1 METWTEMIPKT
12 PDMFQPVIGKG
23 CGHRYMEYTWRDV
36 ALYAVAV
43 GATRDD
49 LPYVYEKAEGGLK
62 ALPTFAVLPYINT
75 IMMKPPTKEPYG
87 PNEILLN
94 FIMNGLGGKAHNR
107 LHMAQE
113 LIFHRPVDA
122 MKGTFITEDKVEAVY
137 DWGERGVVGIMSQEV
152 MDIAG
157 NPICTLKGTHWHKA
171 FGNFGGEKYVSPKA
185 PVPDRDPDY
194 DVTEYLAE
202 NQAILYR
209 LTGDTYQV
217 HVDPAVGKKRGYDKP
232 FMQGL
237 GTLGFAVRMAI
248 QAIIPYQPER
258 VTRIYAQMRK
268 VCVPGQPVRLMA
280 WQVGEGKVHFMLT
293 NGESGDVLLGN
304 GIFEYKG

>member
-1 METWTEMIPKT
+1 MEALTEMIPKT
-12 PDMFQPVIGKG
+12 PDMFRPVIGKG

-49 LPYVYEKAEGGLK
+49 LPYVYEKAEGGMK

-94 FIMNGLGGKAHNR
+94 FIMDGLGGKAHNR

-157 NPICTLKGTHWHKA
+157 NPVCTLKGTHWHKA

-217 HVDPAVGKKRGYDKP
+217 HIDPSVGKKRGYDKP

-268 VCVPGQPVRLMA
+268 VCVPGQPVRLSA
-280 WQVGEGKVHFMLT
+280 WQVGGGKVHFMLT
-293 NGESGDVLLGN
+293 NAESGDLLLGN
-304 GIFEYKG
+304 GIFEYQA

>member
-1 METWTEMIPKT
+1 MGELKEMIPKT
-12 PDMFQPVIGKG
+12 PDMFDSIIGKG

-49 LPYVYEKAEGGLK
+49 LPYIYEKAEGGLK

-94 FIMNGLGGKAHNR
+94 FIHAGLGGEKHNR
-107 LHMAQE
+107 LHMAME
-113 LIFHRPVDA
+113 LIFHKPVDA

-137 DWGERGVVGIMSQEV
+137 DWGDKGVVGIMSQEV

-157 NPICTLKGTHWHKA
+157 NPVCTLKGTHWHKA

-185 PVPDRDPDY
+185 EIPDRDPDY
-194 DVTEYLAE
+194 DTTEYLAE

-217 HVDPAVGKKRGYDKP
+217 HIDPEVGKKRGYEKP

-237 GTLGFAVRMAI
+237 GTLGFATRMAI
-248 QAIIPYQPER
+248 QQIIPYQPER

-268 VCVPGQPVRLMA
+268 VCIPGQPVRLMT
-280 WQVGEGKVHFMLT
+280 WNVGEGKVHFKLVNAE
-293 NGESGDVLLGN
+293 NGDLLLGN
-304 GIFEYKG
+304 GVFEYKN